1 MPASPSRAEVY
12 ERAQRDV
19 SRRSD
24 FRSTTMLDGRTGE
37 PLRTAVF
44 LGFKEFQTLKQIAS
58 WKKSM
63 RGPNGPRT
71 LIGRTPTRG
80 RQYGGGLRWGTQERA
95 LAISLG
101 TCALQQESLRTLSSP
116 ATAHVCYDCGGLARH
131 NDELNLY
138 RCDACAVA
146 REGEGGGRVVPVP
159 VSYMLLHVI
168 HELAAMNVS
177 VRLAVEPTRPV
188 APPAPAAG
196 PLLLPSMV
204 VP

>member
-1 MPASPSRAEVY
+1 MY

-138 RCDACAVA
+138 RCDACAAHEAPPGGA
-146 REGEGGGRVVPVP
+146 REGKGGGRVVPVP

-177 VRLAVEPTRPV
+177 MRLVVEPARP
-188 APPAPAAG
+188 AAPAAAAPAG